1 MRTEPFPRRVVTGE
15 GFCNRTKE
23 RTTLSKLL
31 LQGTHI
37 WIQAHRRHG
46 KSSLLEQVGEDLR
59 EGGHDITLDRCHILF
74 NSGHES
80 LIRQLLQTTSN
91 LLGQTAAVQARKNGY
106 TKTEAVID
114 YIKAKFNKVELNVK
128 LDRGMPSISFEKNS
142 QNVTLNSLRE
152 AMSRLDEYAY
162 ESDVRA
168 IFIIDEFQELGKTD
182 GGIEIESA
190 IRHQLEQSK
199 AITFVFCGS
208 ERALMAQSLTDQKRP
223 LYNHTKPFPLNRIAP
238 DHYKGHF
245 NKLAQNEWGSD
256 LPDDVIDKVLSLSEC
271 HPYYVNA
278 ICSDLWLLPSL
289 PDLDDVAQVWQE
301 VVDMAEREEKGL
313 ILSLSTNDKKLLSG
327 IARGINEK
335 LQSKDAYTKMNLAP
349 SSVKR
354 SLESLI
360 NKDLVE
366 KSEDGT
372 YRVINP
378 VIAEIARRHS

>member
-1 MRTEPFPRRVVTGE
+1 MRTEPFPRRVVTGQ

-23 RTTLSKLL
+23 RAMLSKLL
-31 LQGTHI
+31 LQGTHV

-59 EGGHDITLDRCHILF
+59 EGGHQITQQRCHILF

-80 LIRQLLQTTSN
+80 LIRQLLETTSN
-91 LLGQTAAVQARKNGY
+91 LMGQTATIQANKNGF
-106 TKTEAVID
+106 TKTETVIE
-114 YIKAKFNKVELNVK
+114 YIKDKFKKYELHVK
-128 LDRGMPSISFEKNS
+128 LDRGMPSISFDKNS
-142 QNVTLNSLRE
+142 QNISLNSLRD
-152 AMSRLDEYAY
+152 AMSQLDEYAY

-168 IFIIDEFQELGKTD
+168 IFVIDEFQELGKTD

-223 LYNHTKPFPLNRIAP
+223 LYNHTKPFPLSRIAP
-238 DHYKGHF
+238 EHYRAHF
-245 NKLAQNEWGSD
+245 NKLAQDEWGEH
-256 LPDDVIDKVLSLSEC
+256 LPDVVVEKILNFSEC

-278 ICSDLWLLPSL
+278 ICSDLWLLPTI
-289 PDLDDVAQVWQE
+289 PKPEDVDQVWQE

-313 ILSLSTNDKKLLSG
+313 ILSLSTNDKKLLAG
-327 IARGINEK
+327 IASGINEK
-335 LQSKDAYTKMNLAP
+335 LQSKNAYTKMNLAP

-366 KSEDGT
+366 MAVDRT
-372 YRVINP
+372 YRVISP